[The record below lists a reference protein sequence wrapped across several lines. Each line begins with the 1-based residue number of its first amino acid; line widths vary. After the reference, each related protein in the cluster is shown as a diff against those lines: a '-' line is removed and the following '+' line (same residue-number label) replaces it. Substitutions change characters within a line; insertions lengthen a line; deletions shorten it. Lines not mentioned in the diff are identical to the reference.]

1 MTDRKFGE
9 IESKKNKGL
18 ISEFLSFALHSK
30 KYWLIPLVGILFLFG
45 LLIFLSGS
53 SAAPFVYSLF

>member
-1 MTDRKFGE
+1 MTDRKFSE
-9 IESKKNKGL
+9 IEPKKNKSL

-45 LLIFLSGS
+45 LLIFLSGT
-53 SAAPFVYSLF
+53 SAAPFIYSLF